1 MVNIELTVL
10 VTITLHRAARV
21 GDILA
26 VRIDPWPLR
35 VSDVATVL
43 DNIEH
48 ALRVIGNGIRARPTL
63 ISTLAIFTR
72 FTSDSLIAAVGEENV
87 RVTRGPGR
95 RNLDDII
102 FNSPER
108 DDQSHTG
115 YGLVARVFD
124 QDSGRIFGILP
135 NVIGTALD
143 NILERNAGCCWSNA
157 VHGGRTGHAK
167 AAGGC
172 VGCIV
177 ARTSQLRNRYRRV
190 DVARQPGDALSC
202 FFMG

>member
-26 VRIDPWPLR
+26 VRIDPRALR

-124 QDSGRIFGILP
+124 RS
-135 NVIGTALD
+135 
-143 NILERNAGCCWSNA
+143 EE
-157 VHGGRTGHAK
+157 
-167 AAGGC
+167 
-172 VGCIV
+172 
-177 ARTSQLRNRYRRV
+177 RRV
-190 DVARQPGDALSC
+190 GKECRSRWSPYH
-202 FFMG
+202 